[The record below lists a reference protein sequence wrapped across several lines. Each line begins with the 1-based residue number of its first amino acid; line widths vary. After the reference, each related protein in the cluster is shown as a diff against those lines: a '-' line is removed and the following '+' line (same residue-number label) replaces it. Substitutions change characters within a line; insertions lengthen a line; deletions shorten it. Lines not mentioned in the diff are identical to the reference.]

1 MQHEDYTIGNLKKQ
15 LLTMAVPVSVG
26 LFFNTMFNVVDT
38 YYAGRLSTSSLAG
51 MSLSF
56 SVFFILIAIIGG
68 LGTGLSALLANAYGK
83 KDEADIKALTVNGLA
98 LTLGVGVIIGIAGF
112 IISPKLLY
120 LLGARGETLLQ
131 GSYYVRGIYAGTLFF
146 ALNSALS
153 AFLASRGI
161 TKPYRNYLIVGF
173 FLNLVLDPLFIY
185 GAFGLPRMGTFGV
198 ALATVIV
205 QMMGNIYLTYKCIK
219 MLDLNTSIFKRAS
232 IKLKMQLEILSQ
244 GIPAS
249 LNMLTMALGVFV
261 INYFIYQHGDDA
273 AIAGYGVAMRIEQ
286 LALLPAIGLN
296 TAVVTLAG
304 QNFGAKNYQRVKLTY
319 TEGLKLGMII
329 MTVGMIVIFPLASV
343 LIGAFNQDKKVI
355 FEGAR
360 YLRIEFIA
368 FNAYIILN
376 IGLSILQAIKKPHYA
391 IWIGLYRQIAMP
403 LILFALFGTLFGWGL
418 VGIWWGIVTTTWTGA
433 LACLLCV
440 KYELKKLDIDL

>member
-1 MQHEDYTIGNLKKQ
+1 MHHEDYTTGDLKKQ

-38 YYAGRLSTSSLAG
+38 YWAGRLSTSSLAG

-68 LGTGLSALLANAYGK
+68 LGTGLSALLAISYGK
-83 KDEADIKALTVNGLA
+83 KDEAAIKALTVNGLA
-98 LTLGVGVIIGIAGF
+98 LTLGVGIVIGIVGY
-112 IISPKLLY
+112 IVSPKLLY

-131 GSYYVRGIYAGTLFF
+131 GTYYVRGIYAGTLFF

-153 AFLASRGI
+153 AFLSSRGI

-173 FLNLVLDPLFIY
+173 FINLVLDPLFIY
-185 GAFGLPRMGTFGV
+185 GTFGLPKMGTFGV

-205 QMMGNIYLTYKCIK
+205 QIMGNVYLTYKCVK
-219 MLDLNTSIFKRAS
+219 LLGLKASLFKRAS

-244 GIPAS
+244 GVPAS

-261 INYFIYQHGDDA
+261 INYYIYKHGDDA
-273 AIAGYGVAMRIEQ
+273 AIAGYGVGMRIEQ

-304 QNFGAKNYQRVKLTY
+304 QNYGANYFKRVRLTY

-343 LIGAFNQDKKVI
+343 LIGAFNQDRHVI

-403 LILFALFGTLFGWGL
+403 LLLFTLFGDVFGWGL
-418 VGIWWGIVTTTWTGA
+418 IGIWWGIVTTTWTGA
-433 LACLLCV
+433 FACILAV
-440 KYELKKLDIDL
+440 SYELKKLDNDN